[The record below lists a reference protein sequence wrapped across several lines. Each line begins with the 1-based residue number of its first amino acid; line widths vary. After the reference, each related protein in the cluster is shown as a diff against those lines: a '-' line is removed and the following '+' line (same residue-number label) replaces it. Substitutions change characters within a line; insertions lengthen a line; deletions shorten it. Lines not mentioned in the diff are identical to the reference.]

1 MVIEVDARDAV
12 VTVPVRVGL
21 AERTTD
27 PVPVDVAAT
36 DKVGALLGLATLGVS
51 QDGHVPVPKDVT
63 SGPASAELGIGLAA
77 TDREGVVVG
86 VDTVG
91 TNQSGQ
97 EADGASNSSTVPVPP
112 CVANG
117 TPFWH
122 TYITVLGH
130 PDKNTGSDPEQVA
143 GSTG

>member
-1 MVIEVDARDAV
+1 MVGEI
-12 VTVPVRVGL
+12 VRLPSLLLMELTRGPAS
-21 AERTTD
+21 AEFGIALD
-27 PVPVDVAAT
+27 AT